1 MNREQTA
8 KLRAFVVAK
17 AQAYATN
24 AAGYDDT
31 CFTTNG
37 AAAYVGEPPKSLPVY
52 QALEDLEREG
62 IVQWYWGGSL
72 PGYWRPTEK
81 AAREVAS

>member
-1 MNREQTA
+1 MTRGQIK

-17 AQAYATN
+17 AKAYATS
-24 AAGYDDT
+24 AASYDDT
-31 CFTTNG
+31 CFTTND
-37 AAAYVGEPPKSLPVY
+37 AAAHVEEAPKLLPVY

-72 PGYWRPTEK
+72 PGYWRPTEA
-81 AAREVAS
+81 AARETQS